1 MRKKTKV
8 RRAIKVLSCDG
19 LIVKYFA
26 MIAVAL
32 LVVASTGCASKR
44 DSWKMYCEKYNVNP
58 DDPTEHEENFT
69 WTVTSGAWKRKTI
82 CVTNKM

>member
-26 MIAVAL
+26 MITVAL

-44 DSWKMYCEKYNVNP
+44 DSWEMYCEKYNVNP
-58 DDPTEHEENFT
+58 DDPTEHEENFYLDCY
-69 WTVTSGAWKRKTI
+69 VGSVEEENDL
-82 CVTNKM
+82 CN